1 MIKFPPLRTSRI
13 ALLPLLALAAC
24 SSEPEAADLPHGT
37 VQQMMAN
44 EVQPTADIYW
54 GAVRFESRLEADGSV
69 VEEEFEPKTDE
80 EWAKLAEAA
89 RKMQGFAKDLQ
100 SDGYAEDRGED
111 WLVFAKGLD
120 EVSKKAEQAAL
131 DQNPDAV
138 FEVGGTVYNVCSA
151 CHQMYPPAELETAAG
166 NAPIT

>member
-1 MIKFPPLRTSRI
+1 MIKFLPLRASRI

-44 EVQPTADIYW
+44 EVQPTTDIYW
-54 GAVRFESRLEADGSV
+54 GAVRFESRLEPDGSV
-69 VEEEFEPKTDE
+69 VEEEFEPKTDAD
-80 EWAKLAEAA
+80 WAKLVEAA
-89 RKMQGFAKDLQ
+89 RKLQGFAKDLQ
-100 SDGYAEDRGED
+100 SEGYAKGRGDD
-111 WLVFAKGLD
+111 WLVFANALD

-131 DQNPDAV
+131 DQDPDAV

-166 NAPIT
+166 DARSS

>member
-1 MIKFPPLRTSRI
+1 MIKFVPLRASRF

-24 SSEPEAADLPHGT
+24 SSEPKPADLPYGT

-54 GAVRFESRLEADGSV
+54 AAVKFESRLEPDGSV
-69 VEEEFEPKTDE
+69 VEEEFEPETDE
-80 EWAKLAEAA
+80 EWAELAEAA
-89 RKMQGFAKDLQ
+89 RKLQ
-100 SDGYAEDRGED
+100 TLAAELQTEGYAEDRGED

-120 EVSKKAEQAAL
+120 EVSKRAEQAAL
-131 DQNPDAV
+131 SKDPDAV

-151 CHQMYPPAELETAAG
+151 CHQMYPPVQLEAG
-166 NAPIT
+166 PDDAQSS